1 MEGSILNLRKRY
13 ILFTREGG
21 KVTITSD
28 GTKIADILKVSKHTI
43 YSWFRKGNTV
53 VDRYEK
59 QGFIL
64 VKGGKFLKS
73 ERGMDNFKRKKY
85 NW

>member
-1 MEGSILNLRKRY
+1 MNLRKRY
-13 ILFTREGG
+13 ILFLRETG

-28 GTKIADILKVSKHTI
+28 GPKIAEMLGVSKHTVV
-43 YSWFRKGNTV
+43 SWFRGGNSV
-53 VDRYEK
+53 IDRYDK

-64 VKGGKFLKS
+64 VKGGRFLKS
-73 ERGMDNFKRKKY
+73 ERGKDNFKRKKY